1 MKLFVTRKIT
11 RGLSRI
17 KLGIQK
23 KLILGNLSSLRDWG
37 HAKDYV
43 KMQWMMLQQK
53 TPDDYVIATGVFH
66 TVRDFVNKV
75 AECLDMKIEWTGT
88 GLNEKGIDENGNV
101 IVEVNKRYFRNT
113 EVDTLLGD
121 ANKAKKKIGLGV

>member
-1 MKLFVTRKIT
+1 MI
-11 RGLSRI
+11 
-17 KLGIQK
+17 
-23 KLILGNLSSLRDWG
+23 
-37 HAKDYV
+37 
-43 KMQWMMLQQK
+43 MLLLQ
-53 TPDDYVIATGVFH
+53 VIAFH

-113 EVDTLLGD
+113 EVDTLFGD
-121 ANKAKKKIGLGV
+121 ANKAKKKSSWECKLILMNWFLK